1 MMTTTQERLA
11 TGLKVNSALDNPLN
25 FFTAKGLNN
34 RATQLSALLDSMS
47 NGIQTIQAA
56 NNGLTSITSL
66 AQQLQSVVSQARADS
81 TAAPVVAGA
90 ATKIGL
96 SNTSTAGGQLTFAL
110 AGGQAVSVSTVATG
124 APGATVTGAS
134 FNGAAINAGAN
145 GSITITSGNINNGQ
159 AINVAVTTGETAAN
173 VALAI
178 NQAITA
184 ADPTN
189 GGHVW
194 ADATSGQVKLFNDQG
209 YQITVT
215 DGAATAAG
223 NTQAI
228 FGAGPP
234 LNSTA
239 GVTPALSISS
249 LVAAINGNSS
259 LNTSVRA
266 SVDATTGGLDLQNL
280 TTASIAIKGATAGAV
295 TGLATDN
302 TLSLAAGTGGGLS
315 SVRTSLLNQFNNL
328 LTQLNQTATDAGF
341 NGTNLLA
348 GNTLKLNL
356 NENGTSSVTI
366 GTSDSNG
373 NAFAINYTN
382 LGLATGTTGQFGS
395 NAALDTLN
403 VNVASALTTLQSQAS
418 TIASSLSVVQ
428 TRQSFT
434 NAMIGTLQTGA
445 NNLTVAD
452 PNQEGANLLALQTR
466 QSLATTA
473 LSLSA
478 QSDRNV
484 LKLFGG

>member
-1 MMTTTQERLA
+1 
-11 TGLKVNSALDNPLN
+11 V
-25 FFTAKGLNN
+25 
-34 RATQLSALLDSMS
+34 
-47 NGIQTIQAA
+47 A
-56 NNGLTSITSL
+56 N
-66 AQQLQSVVSQARADS
+66 
-81 TAAPVVAGA
+81 
-90 ATKIGL
+90 
-96 SNTSTAGGQLTFAL
+96 
-110 AGGQAVSVSTVATG
+110 
-124 APGATVTGAS
+124 GATNSG
-134 FNGAAINAGAN
+134 
-145 GSITITSGNINNGQ
+145 GNI
-159 AINVAVTTGETAAN
+159 A
-173 VALAI
+173 
-178 NQAITA
+178 
-184 ADPTN
+184 
-189 GGHVW
+189 
-194 ADATSGQVKLFNDQG
+194 
-209 YQITVT
+209 
-215 DGAATAAG
+215 
-223 NTQAI
+223 AI
-228 FGAGPP
+228 FGGASSVSAP
-234 LNSTA
+234 
-239 GVTPALSISS
+239 TPALSISS

-280 TTASIAIKGATAGAV
+280 TTASIALKGATAGAV
-295 TGLATDN
+295 TGNAADAGQ
-302 TLSLAAGTGGGLS
+302 SLAAGTGGGLS

-356 NENGTSSVTI
+356 NENGTSSVNI

-382 LGLATGTTGQFGS
+382 LGLATGTTVQFGS
-395 NAALDTLN
+395 NAQLDTLN
-403 VNVASALTTLQSQAS
+403 VNIATALTTLQTQSSA
-418 TIASSLSVVQ
+418 IASSLSVVQ

-434 NAMIGTLQTGA
+434 NAMINTLQTGA

>member
-34 RATQLSALLDSMS
+34 RATQLSALLDLMS

-81 TAAPVVAGA
+81 TAAPVTAGA

-96 SNTSTAGGQLTFAL
+96 SNTSSGGNTQLSFVL
-110 AGGQAVSVSTVATG
+110 AGGNTVSVSTVATG
-124 APGATVTGAS
+124 APSATLTGTA
-134 FNGAAINAGAN
+134 FNGSNINAGA
-145 GSITITSGNINNGQ
+145 GSSITITSGNINGGQ
-159 AINVAVTTGETAAN
+159 AINVAVATGDSNTA
-173 VALAI
+173 VALKI
-178 NQAITA
+178 NQAIAA

-194 ADATSGQVKLFNDQG
+194 ADVTGGNLILTNDQG
-209 YQITVT
+209 YQITVAN
-215 DGAATAAG
+215 GATNSGG
-223 NTQAI
+223 NLAAI
-228 FGAGPP
+228 FGATTQ
-234 LNSTA
+234 STA
-239 GVTPALSISS
+239 SVTPALSISS
-249 LVAAINGNSS
+249 LVATINGNSA

-280 TTASIAIKGATAGAV
+280 TAASIALKGATAGAV
-295 TGLATDN
+295 TGNAADN

-356 NENGTSSVTI
+356 NENGTSSVNI
-366 GTSDSNG
+366 ATSDSNG

-382 LGLATGTTGQFGS
+382 LGLTTGTTGQFGS
-395 NAALDTLN
+395 NAALDTLS
-403 VNVASALTTLQSQAS
+403 VNVANALTTLQTQSS

-434 NAMIGTLQTGA
+434 NAMINTLQTGA